1 LERNLLRTGQMI
13 VQERPPVEGI
23 LLVREDNQLR
33 EFCRDCLKQHGF
45 RAIEA
50 EDGFEAI
57 LIAASRDRSI
67 DLFITDVENARV
79 SGIELAS
86 MLQSISPQ
94 IRVVCLAGSS
104 EKKRRS
110 AEAQIRKLRTVSSA
124 SASQTTKLVV
134 TGR

>member
-1 LERNLLRTGQMI
+1 MI

-33 EFCRDCLKQHGF
+33 DFCRDCLKHHGF

-57 LIAASRDRSI
+57 LIAASHDRPI
-67 DLFITDVENARV
+67 DLLITDMENARI
-79 SGIELAS
+79 SGVELAS

-94 IRVVCLAGSS
+94 IRVIYLAGAG
-104 EKKRRS
+104 EKKRQVV
-110 AEAQIRKLRTVSSA
+110 EAQIRQLRKVCGA
-124 SASQTTKLVV
+124 AASQATKLVV
-134 TGR
+134 TGRWQRP